1 MTRRTESLSADGTS
15 APARTGTSPDPA
27 NSAAPANS
35 REAAKA
41 ERRRLLLGSAK
52 QQFARF
58 GFRAVRLGD
67 IGQGAG
73 VSGPAVY
80 RHFESKEAVLT
91 ELLVGISEYLH
102 TGGERII
109 AAGRPP
115 QRTLSDLI
123 DFHVDFA
130 LTEPELI
137 RIQDRDLDSLPDA
150 ERRSVR
156 RLQRQYVTAW
166 AGVVRANNPGLTE
179 QEATVR
185 VHALFGMV
193 NSTPHLSRRLPAEVV
208 ATQLRASARSAL
220 GVE

>member
-1 MTRRTESLSADGTS
+1 MTRRTDSRSE
-15 APARTGTSPDPA
+15 DPA
-27 NSAAPANS
+27 GPANS

-41 ERRRLLLGSAK
+41 ERRRQLLGSAK
-52 QQFARF
+52 HLFARY

-109 AAGRPP
+109 AEGAPPP
-115 QRTLSDLI
+115 QTLSDLI

-137 RIQDRDLDSLPDA
+137 RIQDRDLDSLPDT

-166 AGVVRANNPGLTE
+166 AGVVRSSSPRLTE

-220 GVE
+220 GVRNTIGTWH